1 VRRLGLLVVSALA
14 RVEVPSALWQ
24 KHRLGLLEAADAQ
37 LLVDAFEADLAGEP
51 RGPARLVGVGLPL
64 RLLERAAKLSA
75 VHGLRAFDAVQLA
88 SACAAR
94 EADAGCA
101 AFACFDQAL
110 RRAAA
115 AEGFTLIPHGLD
127 D

>member
-1 VRRLGLLVVSALA
+1 MRRLRPLVVSALA
-14 RVEVPSALWQ
+14 RVEVPSALWR

-37 LLVDAFEADLAGEP
+37 LLVDAFEADLAGGT
-51 RGPARLVGVGLPL
+51 RGAARLLAVQLPL

-75 VHGLRAFDAVQLA
+75 VHGLRALDAVQLA

-94 EADAGCA
+94 EADARCA

-115 AEGFTLIPHGLD
+115 AEGFELIPHGLD

>member
-14 RVEVPSALWQ
+14 RVEVPSALWR

-37 LLVDAFEADLAGEP
+37 LLVDAFEADLTGEP
-51 RGPARLVGVGLPL
+51 RGAARLLAVGLPL

-115 AEGFTLIPHGLD
+115 AEGFTLIPYGLD